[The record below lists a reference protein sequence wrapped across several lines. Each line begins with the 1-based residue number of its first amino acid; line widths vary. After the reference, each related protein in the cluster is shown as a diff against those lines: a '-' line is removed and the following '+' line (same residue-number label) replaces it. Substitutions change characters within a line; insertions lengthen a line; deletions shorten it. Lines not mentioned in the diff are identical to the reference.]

1 MSDNNQSP
9 ISVVDQS
16 NKEVSTRDLNP
27 AVFGLDADD
36 GFVHRVYASL
46 ALAQRAGT
54 SAVKTVA
61 QVSGGGKK
69 PFKQK
74 GTGRARQGTTR
85 AAQMRHGGVAH
96 GPNAN
101 TSFVSRVNKKER
113 RRALCLV
120 LSDCVRQ
127 GKLTVVDKLELAEVK
142 TKGFVEVQSALN
154 ANTGLFV
161 LAESNNNVEMS
172 SRNIPNTSVILDGQ
186 VNIQN
191 LLKSKH
197 VILTEA
203 AVDNLEERLS

>member
-1 MSDNNQSP
+1 MST
-9 ISVVDQS
+9 IAIVDQN
-16 NKEVSTRDLNP
+16 NKEVGRRDLSP

-46 ALAQRAGT
+46 ALAQRSGT

-120 LSDCVRQ
+120 LSDCFRQ
-127 GKLTVVDKLELAEVK
+127 GKLIIINKLELEAVK
-142 TKGFVEVQSALN
+142 TKGFVEVQNALN
-154 ANTGLFV
+154 TGTGLFV
-161 LAESNNNVEMS
+161 LAEANDNVELS
-172 SRNIPNTSVILDGQ
+172 SRNIPNISVILDGQ

-203 AVDNLEERLS
+203 AVNNLEERLS

>member
-1 MSDNNQSP
+1 MLS
-9 ISVVDQS
+9 ISIVDQS
-16 NKEVSTRDLNP
+16 NKEVGTRDLNP
-27 AVFGLDADD
+27 AVFGLDSDD

-46 ALAQRAGT
+46 ASAQRGGT
-54 SAVKTVA
+54 SKVKDRSE
-61 QVSGGGKK
+61 VSGGGKK

-85 AAQMRHGGVAH
+85 ASQMRHGGVAH

-101 TSFVSRVNKKER
+101 TSFDSRVNKKER

-127 GKLTVVDKLELAEVK
+127 GKLVVINKLELTDVK
-142 TKGFVEVQSALN
+142 TKGFVEIQTALN
-154 ANTGLFV
+154 SPTGLFV
-161 LAESNNNVEMS
+161 LAEADSNVELS
-172 SRNIPNTSVILDGQ
+172 SRNLPNTNVILDGQ
-186 VNIQN
+186 INLHN

-203 AVDNLEERLS
+203 AVDKLEERLS